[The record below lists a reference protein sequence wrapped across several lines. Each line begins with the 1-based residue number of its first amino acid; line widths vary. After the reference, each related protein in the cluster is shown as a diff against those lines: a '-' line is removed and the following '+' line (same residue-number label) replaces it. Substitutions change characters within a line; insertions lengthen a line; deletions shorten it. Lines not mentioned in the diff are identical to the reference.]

1 MANSEFATRGIIC
14 TCHACCSNLD
24 FLLLVMQYSFG
35 MQLRTML
42 AQTEVGKAINYVRAY
57 SGQTNKKP

>member
-24 FLLLVMQYSFG
+24 FLLLVTQYSFG

-42 AQTEVGKAINYVRAY
+42 VFTMVGKTINHVSSYII
-57 SGQTNKKP
+57 